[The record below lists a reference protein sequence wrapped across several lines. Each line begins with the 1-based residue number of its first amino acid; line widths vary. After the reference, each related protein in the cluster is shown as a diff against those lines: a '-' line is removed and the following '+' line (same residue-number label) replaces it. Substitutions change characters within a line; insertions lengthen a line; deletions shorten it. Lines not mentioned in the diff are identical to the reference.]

1 MIKILLVLQVVY
13 KDFSKDEEKEMQI
26 IDKDEVTKEYLI
38 EASVA
43 AKNKSD
49 NHEADDVQEGEA
61 SVYRNDDRDIKGGN
75 EVVGALELK
84 EDQVSAKQVGV
95 DEKLPFRFLMPS
107 C

>member
-49 NHEADDVQEGEA
+49 NHEANDVQEGEA
-61 SVYRNDDRDIKGGN
+61 SVYRNNDRDIKGN
-75 EVVGALELK
+75 EVEGALELK
-84 EDQVSAKQVGV
+84 EDQISAKQVGV

>member
-49 NHEADDVQEGEA
+49 NHEANDVQEGEA
-61 SVYRNDDRDIKGGN
+61 SVYRNNDRDIKGN
-75 EVVGALELK
+75 EVEGALELK
-84 EDQVSAKQVGV
+84 EDIKQVGV

>member
-49 NHEADDVQEGEA
+49 NADDVQEGEA
-61 SVYRNDDRDIKGGN
+61 SVYRNNDRDIKGN
-75 EVVGALELK
+75 EVEGALELK
-84 EDQVSAKQVGV
+84 EDIKQVGV